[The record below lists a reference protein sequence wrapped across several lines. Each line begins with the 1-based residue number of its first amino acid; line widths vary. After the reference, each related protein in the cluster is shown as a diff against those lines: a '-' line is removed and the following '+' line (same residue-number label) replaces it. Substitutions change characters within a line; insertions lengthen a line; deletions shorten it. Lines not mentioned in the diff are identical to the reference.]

1 MDENEKFVKI
11 LYPNARIC
19 RAVDYP
25 YYMRGYKNEDLF
37 IIDFDENGKPGQ
49 CLSFPRNLT
58 SSAWETAAK
67 VINRTIMDKFAQ

>member
-19 RAVDYP
+19 CAVDYP
-25 YYMRGYKNEDLF
+25 YYMKAYDYADLL

-49 CLSFPRNLT
+49 CLSFPRSLT
-58 SSAWETAAK
+58 LSAWENAAK